1 MTSTVPKLEK
11 AGGRT
16 YSTLAMIT
24 CLVLD
29 VSVNSAGN
37 PRPCSK
43 SNPFCSNVRR
53 QRRRQRAAA
62 VA

>member
-37 PRPCSK
+37 PAPVLEKQSLL
-43 SNPFCSNVRR
+43 
-53 QRRRQRAAA
+53 Q
-62 VA
+62 

>member
-29 VSVNSAGN
+29 VSVNPVLEKQSLL
-37 PRPCSK
+37 
-43 SNPFCSNVRR
+43 
-53 QRRRQRAAA
+53 Q
-62 VA
+62 